1 MGSPTAA
8 HCRELY
14 TWCRSQRLAAGVPA
28 VSVGEMGMNRFMIN
42 DYAGECLALLFLAWF
57 SAEDIRDRRLSLTE
71 LSGSLLLGMLYL
83 TLTGGLDDGKL
94 PYRML
99 PGLFL
104 LLLAYLTRW
113 DMGMAWQFLSLAVFW
128 GQGNVQPYVGRP
140 LCCPVFLLQG
150 KYA

>member
-1 MGSPTAA
+1 
-8 HCRELY
+8 
-14 TWCRSQRLAAGVPA
+14 
-28 VSVGEMGMNRFMIN
+28 MNRFMIN

-104 LLLAYLTRW
+104 LLLAYLTSEQVGYG
-113 DMGMAWQFLSLAVFW
+113 DGLAVLILGCFL
-128 GQGNVQPYVGRP
+128 GAR
-140 LCCPVFLLQG
+140 LLPVVVLREPPVSDCDTSCDLAYPEPGDARSAQIARG
-150 KYA
+150 LRSMP

>member
-1 MGSPTAA
+1 MWA
-8 HCRELY
+8 R
-14 TWCRSQRLAAGVPA
+14 W
-28 VSVGEMGMNRFMIN
+28 GMNRFMIN

-71 LSGSLLLGMLYL
+71 LLGSLLLGMLYL

-104 LLLAYLTRW
+104 LLLAYLTSEQVGYG
-113 DMGMAWQFLSLAVFW
+113 DGLAVLILGCFL
-128 GQGNVQPYVGRP
+128 GAGKCAAVCGTAFM
-140 LCCPVFLLQG
+140 LSGLFTTGKICLKKEEPVPFLPFLLG
-150 KYA
+150 ALEVVLFVE

>member
-1 MGSPTAA
+1 
-8 HCRELY
+8 
-14 TWCRSQRLAAGVPA
+14 
-28 VSVGEMGMNRFMIN
+28 MIN

-104 LLLAYLTRW
+104 LLLAYLTSEQVGYG
-113 DMGMAWQFLSLAVFW
+113 DGLAVLIL
-128 GQGNVQPYVGRP
+128 G
-140 LCCPVFLLQG
+140 CCLL
-150 KYA
+150 YTTPSPRD